1 MDEAV
6 RKKFEAKFKDYLNKE
21 LKGKYL
27 CAIVSLG
34 NKEKGPG
41 GQFNFETS
49 SWWVTNTNQETDSF
63 LDLNVLF
70 NAFFN
75 FVQINMPRVGPGTPK
90 VPEPEKRNYG

>member
-1 MDEAV
+1 MDEPE
-6 RKKFEAKFKDYLNKE
+6 RKKLEVKLRDYLNGE
-21 LKGKYL
+21 LKGKYM
-27 CAIVSLG
+27 CAIISLE

-41 GQFNFETS
+41 GQYNFGIS

-63 LDLNVLF
+63 MDLNVLF

-75 FVQINMPRVGPGTPK
+75 FVQANMPRVGPGMPK